1 MCSSDLCPV
10 YHLAFAQLESQA
22 ITDALTGLYN
32 RTWLADMLPKLV
44 ARARTQGSPLALLMV
59 DLDNF
64 KKFNDT
70 HGHLIG
76 DAALCAAANV
86 IRDGLRPSDFA
97 VRYGGEELMAV
108 LPETTAERAQLVAE
122 RLCQQMRQVVLFPD
136 MRVPMPHLTAC
147 FGVAVLD
154 SNGDETALIEAADAA
169 LYRAKEA
176 GRNCVSL

>member
-1 MCSSDLCPV
+1 MSLND
-10 YHLAFAQLESQA
+10 
-22 ITDALTGLYN
+22 TLTGLYN

-44 ARARTQGSPLALLMV
+44 ARARNQGSPLALLMV

-97 VRYGGEELMAV
+97 VRYGGEELLAV
-108 LPETTAERAQLVAE
+108 LPETTAERAQMVAE
-122 RLCQQMRQVVLFPD
+122 RK
-136 MRVPMPHLTAC
+136 
-147 FGVAVLD
+147 
-154 SNGDETALIEAADAA
+154 AA
-169 LYRAKEA
+169 
-176 GRNCVSL
+176 GI